1 MNNLS
6 NPIVW
11 GIVSIAGAATLIG
24 IITLAD
30 NIYHRDSDED
40 KLLLQQSRNGGKKYK
55 KNRTR
60 KR

>member
-1 MNNLS
+1 MSSLL

-11 GIVSIAGAATLIG
+11 GIVSIAGAASLIG
-24 IITLAD
+24 VITLAD
-30 NIYHRDSDED
+30 NIFHKDSDED
-40 KLLLQQSRNGGKKYK
+40 KLLLEQSRSGGNKYK